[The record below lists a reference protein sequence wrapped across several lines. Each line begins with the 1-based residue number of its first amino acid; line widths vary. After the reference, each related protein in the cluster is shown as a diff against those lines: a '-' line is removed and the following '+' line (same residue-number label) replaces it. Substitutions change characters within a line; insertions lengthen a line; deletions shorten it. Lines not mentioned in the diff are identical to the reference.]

1 MGERR
6 GGRWAR
12 GGGAE
17 LLYTRGL
24 SVVGMRVKPLLL
36 VSFCF
41 LALSP
46 CRAQDPGK
54 PAEPATEPEVKQPEE
69 VKPETAPPPETPVPA
84 VPKPAVTKSPADG
97 AKLPETPPTGAGA
110 PVDPKSYVLGPE
122 DIIAIRVWRE
132 PDLSGSYAVRPD
144 GKISIPLINEVQ
156 AAGLTP
162 QQLTVSL
169 AERLTKFINR
179 PEVTVSVQT
188 VNSKKYFITG
198 EVARIGA
205 FPMPVPMT
213 VLDALIGAG
222 GFREFA
228 NTKKIYV
235 LRGTKRFTFNYNQV
249 IKGKH
254 MEQNIQLENGD
265 KIVVP

>member
-1 MGERR
+1 M
-6 GGRWAR
+6 
-12 GGGAE
+12 
-17 LLYTRGL
+17 
-24 SVVGMRVKPLLL
+24 GMRVKPLVLVMFCGFALL
-36 VSFCF
+36 
-41 LALSP
+41 P
-46 CRAQDPGK
+46 CGAQDAGK
-54 PAEPATEPEVKQPEE
+54 PAEPATEPEAKQPEE
-69 VKPETAPPPETPVPA
+69 PRPEAVPPPENPPAA
-84 VPKPAVTKSPADG
+84 VPKPAGTKPPADG
-97 AKLPETPPTGAGA
+97 AKLPDTPASAAGA

-198 EVARIGA
+198 EVARTGA

-228 NTKKIYV
+228 STKKIYV
-235 LRGTKRFTFNYNQV
+235 LRGTRRFSFNYSQV
-249 IKGKH
+249 IRGKH